1 MRPDRSLD
9 SHVPPRSARS
19 ARRDGGRHSTQ
30 PRTSLVG
37 GPDHADSYPA
47 HAAYPDP
54 ADTYAYDS
62 YRGPAGGSGPGPAGG
77 SGPGP
82 AGGSGPGP
90 GRAGGAEDTLVLG
103 HLGVPGD
110 RRPDRRPSQW
120 SPAGTAGRI
129 AVTAGG
135 VAVVAFA
142 GFRLVPPVMQ
152 HLGIGTPAL
161 GPVPCATCLGPI
173 PSSSPLPQAPS
184 ATPSTTRARAA
195 RRVRRT
201 PAAAGVTMPVT
212 PAPSA
217 SASASASTTVPTSP
231 GAPPGVTYRA
241 TAQAGGGF
249 TGQITVVNYGT
260 APVSDW
266 QLVVALPL
274 DSVSAVQNADYS
286 YDSDVVFATPAP
298 GDPPIPPGG
307 TLVVT
312 IDASGP
318 TMTPADC
325 SFDNVACQ

>member
-1 MRPDRSLD
+1 MRPDRSLG
-9 SHVPPRSARS
+9 SHVPPRA

-30 PRTSLVG
+30 ARTSLVD
-37 GPDHADSYPA
+37 GPDHAASNPAYASYRDPAGASYP
-47 HAAYPDP
+47 
-54 ADTYAYDS
+54 
-62 YRGPAGGSGPGPAGG
+62 GP
-77 SGPGP
+77 
-82 AGGSGPGP
+82 
-90 GRAGGAEDTLVLG
+90 AGGAEDTLVLG
-103 HLGVPGD
+103 HLGAPGD
-110 RRPDRRPSQW
+110 RRPARRPAHW

-142 GFRLVPPVMQ
+142 GFLLVPPVMQ
-152 HLGIGTPAL
+152 HLGIGTPAPE
-161 GPVPCATCLGPI
+161 PVPCATCLGPI
-173 PSSSPLPQAPS
+173 PSSSPLPQYPS

-201 PAAAGVTMPVT
+201 PAAAVVTMPVT
-212 PAPSA
+212 PAP

-241 TAQAGGGF
+241 TAQAGAGF
-249 TGQITVVNYGT
+249 TGQITVVNHGT

-266 QLVVALPL
+266 QLVIALPL

-298 GDPPIPPGG
+298 GEPPIPPGG

>member
-1 MRPDRSLD
+1 MRPDRSLG
-9 SHVPPRSARS
+9 SHVPSRS

-30 PRTSLVG
+30 PRTSLIG

-47 HAAYPDP
+47 YAAYPDL
-54 ADTYAYDS
+54 ADTDASAS
-62 YRGPAGGSGPGPAGG
+62 YQGPAGGYGPGPDPAGASYPGPAGG
-77 SGPGP
+77 YGPGP
-82 AGGSGPGP
+82 
-90 GRAGGAEDTLVLG
+90 AGGAEDTLVLG

-142 GFRLVPPVMQ
+142 GFLLVPPVMQ
-152 HLGIGTPAL
+152 HLGIGTPAP

-201 PAAAGVTMPVT
+201 PAAAVVTMPVT
-212 PAPSA
+212 PAP
-217 SASASASTTVPTSP
+217 SASTTVPTSP

-249 TGQITVVNYGT
+249 TGQITVVNHGT

>member
-1 MRPDRSLD
+1 MRPHRSLD
-9 SHVPPRSARS
+9 SHVPPRA

-30 PRTSLVG
+30 PRTSLIG
-37 GPDHADSYPA
+37 GPDHTDSHPAYPS
-47 HAAYPDP
+47 YPDP
-54 ADTYAYDS
+54 AYAYAS
-62 YRGPAGGSGPGPAGG
+62 YRYPAGGYAPDPAGG
-77 SGPGP
+77 YAPDP
-82 AGGSGPGP
+82 AGGYAPDP
-90 GRAGGAEDTLVLG
+90 AGGAEDTLVLG
-103 HLGVPGD
+103 HLGVPAD
-110 RRPDRRPSQW
+110 RRPAGRPSHW
-120 SPAGTAGRI
+120 SPARTAGRI
-129 AVTAGG
+129 AVTACG

-152 HLGIGTPAL
+152 HLGIGTPAP
-161 GPVPCATCLGPI
+161 GPGPCATCLGPI

-195 RRVRRT
+195 TRARRT
-201 PAAAGVTMPVT
+201 PAVVTMPVT
-212 PAPSA
+212 PAPSG
-217 SASASASTTVPTSP
+217 SASTTVPTSP
-231 GAPPGVTYRA
+231 GAPPGVTYRVS
-241 TAQAGGGF
+241 AQAGGGF
-249 TGQITVVNYGT
+249 TGQITVVNHGT

>member
-9 SHVPPRSARS
+9 SHVPPRP

-30 PRTSLVG
+30 PRTTLVG
-37 GPDHADSYPA
+37 GADRADSYPA
-47 HAAYPDP
+47 YAGYPDP
-54 ADTYAYDS
+54 ADVYAS
-62 YRGPAGGSGPGPAGG
+62 YGDAAGGSYPGPAGG
-77 SGPGP
+77 SYPGP
-82 AGGSGPGP
+82 AGGSYPGP
-90 GRAGGAEDTLVLG
+90 ADGSYPGPADGAEDTLVLG
-103 HLGVPGD
+103 RLRGPGEPPPARLPS
-110 RRPDRRPSQW
+110 RR

-129 AVTAGG
+129 AVTACG

-152 HLGIGTPAL
+152 HLGIGTPAP
-161 GPVPCATCLGPI
+161 GPGPCATCLGPI

-195 RRVRRT
+195 PPARRT
-201 PAAAGVTMPVT
+201 PAAAVVTAPVT

-217 SASASASTTVPTSP
+217 SASASATVPTSP
-231 GAPPGVTYRA
+231 GAPPGVTYRV

-249 TGQITVVNYGT
+249 TSQIIVVNHGT
-260 APVSDW
+260 APVSNW

-274 DSVSAVQNADYS
+274 DSVSAVQNAAYS

-298 GDPPIPPGG
+298 GEPPIAPGG

-318 TMTPADC
+318 TVTPADC

>member
-1 MRPDRSLD
+1 MRPDRSLG
-9 SHVPPRSARS
+9 SHVPPRS

-30 PRTSLVG
+30 PRTSLIG

-47 HAAYPDP
+47 YAGYPDP
-54 ADTYAYDS
+54 ADTYTY
-62 YRGPAGGSGPGPAGG
+62 GPGLAGGYGPGPAGG
-77 SGPGP
+77 YGPGP
-82 AGGSGPGP
+82 
-90 GRAGGAEDTLVLG
+90 AGGAEDTLVLG
-103 HLGVPGD
+103 HLRVPGD
-110 RRPDRRPSQW
+110 RRPARRPAQW

-129 AVTAGG
+129 AVTACG

-142 GFRLVPPVMQ
+142 GFLLVPPVIQ
-152 HLGIGTPAL
+152 HLGIGTPAP
-161 GPVPCATCLGPI
+161 GPVPCPTCLGPI

-184 ATPSTTRARAA
+184 ATPSTMRARAA

-201 PAAAGVTMPVT
+201 PAAAVVTMPVT
-212 PAPSA
+212 PAP
-217 SASASASTTVPTSP
+217 SASTTVPTSP

-249 TGQITVVNYGT
+249 TGQITVVNHGT